1 MIKALAIFFVA
12 SVGLIGVVGWVLGLV
27 WSDAAAHHAILVSGG
42 IAVVVQ
48 LFTFALVRI
57 AAPSNLMAGWGI
69 GVLLRFVVLVVY
81 ALVAARALALP
92 LTPAL
97 LSLVAFFFV
106 TSIVEPVLL
115 KT

>member
-1 MIKALAIFFVA
+1 MIRALGIFLVA
-12 SVGLIGVVGWVLGLV
+12 SLVMIGVLGWGLGLI
-27 WSDAAAHHAILVSGG
+27 WSDPAAHHAIVVSGG

-48 LFTFALVRI
+48 LFTFALVRL
-57 AAPSNLMAGWGI
+57 AAQSNVMAGWGV
-69 GVLLRFVVLVVY
+69 GVLMRFVVLVVY

-92 LTPAL
+92 LSPAL

-106 TSIVEPVLL
+106 TSVVEPVLL